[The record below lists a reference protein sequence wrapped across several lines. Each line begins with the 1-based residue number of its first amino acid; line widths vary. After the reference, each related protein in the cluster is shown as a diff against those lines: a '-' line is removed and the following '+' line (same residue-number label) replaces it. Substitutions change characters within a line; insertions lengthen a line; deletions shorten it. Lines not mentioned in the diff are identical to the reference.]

1 MSTITLKTM
10 TGTTQTVALAQAAA
24 AGEWT
29 LNKEAHATRV
39 VYFEAGN
46 ENAIPAA
53 GLAARAG
60 TELFA
65 MPKVVTDCRQM
76 VHELEPEFLDWL
88 ADYVP
93 MQLLEERVIKRIA
106 FSDLINCRIEDPDP
120 IPERALRKL
129 LDDGHFHAIG
139 SFVDMDFLARELCVF
154 DELDFHDLP
163 RKFLSNLW
171 CRSADARSLSC
182 ASCSSL
188 YSCAVCAQQKQAQ
201 SVRIMQLLVLVR
213 GSLFR
218 IAMEYYHWEA
228 DSEVD
233 DY

>member
-10 TGTTQTVALAQAAA
+10 TGTTQTVALAQAKQDGSWTINNEGHAA
-24 AGEWT
+24 
-29 LNKEAHATRV
+29 RV
-39 VYFEAGN
+39 EYFEAGN
-46 ENAIPAA
+46 ENVIPAA
-53 GLAARAG
+53 GLADRAG
-60 TELFA
+60 TEIFA

-76 VHELEPEFLDWL
+76 VHELKVEFLVWL

-93 MQLLEERVIKRIA
+93 SQLLDESVIKGIE
-106 FSDLINCRIEDPDP
+106 FSVLLQCRIEDPDP

-129 LDDGHFHAIG
+129 LDGGHFHAIG
-139 SFVDMDFLARELCVF
+139 SFVDMALVERELCAPQ
-154 DELDFHDLP
+154 ELDFHDLP
-163 RKFLSNLW
+163 RKFLSKLW

-182 ASCSSL
+182 E
-188 YSCAVCAQQKQAQ
+188 QKQAQ